1 MAGRTSGS
9 GSGGS
14 SSSSSRKVVKKIHKA
29 AAKIPGMK
37 TKVTEGRA
45 AKRYE
50 NIMFHSKVT
59 DMRKKAAKNPGGH
72 LMWDKKPG
80 STAFP
85 KRGKK
90 K

>member
-1 MAGRTSGS
+1 MAGKSN
-9 GSGGS
+9 
-14 SSSSSRKVVKKIHKA
+14 KKANIKKLHDW
-29 AAKIPGMK
+29 AKSIPGFDS
-37 TKVTEGRA
+37 KVSPGRA
-45 AKRYE
+45 VARYKD
-50 NIMFHSKVT
+50 IMFHSKVEEL
-59 DMRKKAAKNPGGH
+59 RKKSEKNPGGH